1 MYVFTIVSY
10 FYFILGFSGKIF
22 CHINKKFME
31 FYHLLLNFVEFLMW
45 VDVKGK
51 EIVKFIKKL
60 DSLSIF
66 THTLYLPLLYPRSS
80 RVEKYYS

>member
-1 MYVFTIVSY
+1 MERFYVKLIK
-10 FYFILGFSGKIF
+10 KI
-22 CHINKKFME
+22 ME

-45 VDVKGK
+45 VDVKEK

-66 THTLYLPLLYPRSS
+66 THTLCLPLLYPRSS
-80 RVEKYYS
+80 RVE